1 MPGGEVAGRGL
12 ILPGMP
18 DLQVGDRSILFLS
31 QASQGKQWRM
41 PVGLENGAVKVLPST
56 LAGAARVVRHSLEG
70 GQVEVQNYDQYIA
83 EIFAEVERQR

>member
-41 PVGLENGAVKVLPST
+41 PVGLVSGSVQVLPST
-56 LAGAARVVRHSLEG
+56 VAGAARVVHRSLE
-70 GQVEVQNYDQYIA
+70 GQVEVQDYDRYIA
-83 EIFAEVERQR
+83 QIFAEVQRQR